1 MPNVKI
7 RISEEDRRRLLRYG
21 LLSAV
26 VRDAL
31 KLYFKEE
38 KKREFF
44 RKLEQF
50 QRKNPVRVDSKE
62 IVKTIRE
69 GRRH

>member
-1 MPNVKI
+1 M
-7 RISEEDRRRLLRYG
+7 RYG
-21 LLSAV
+21 PLSAV